1 MVNLYSFLVTVFE
14 NVFVSVTFKCTWNR
28 LLLHL
33 NDPTDKIV
41 FSPNKIVSKFSY
53 HSEWNHGTRSENLFN
68 FFIQVENM
76 KILSNNTGKILILEF
91 IFLDVHRNLNISTS
105 VSINHLRYPLFNNH
119 DFDWFL
125 CPSIFFPSEHIQL
138 TLWVWP

>member
-1 MVNLYSFLVTVFE
+1 MYLKPFTI
-14 NVFVSVTFKCTWNR
+14 TFKWSNW
-28 LLLHL
+28 LFWG
-33 NDPTDKIV
+33 IQ

-53 HSEWNHGTRSENLFN
+53 HSEWNHGTRSENLLN

-91 IFLDVHRNLNISTS
+91 IFLDVHRNLNISTP

-125 CPSIFFPSEHIQL
+125 CPSIFFSKWTYPINSLSL
-138 TLWVWP
+138 TVDTMDLLVWWGHDVV